1 MDRQTKESLDTTGVP
16 EAVNREARPEGD
28 EDLKRAVVES
38 LDALDRE
45 GKLAVLKFSRS
56 LQEEKGERRPNLGAI
71 RLLDEWMA
79 EDPAYDEEVLP
90 ELKEALDRDRLG
102 YRKLFE

>member
-1 MDRQTKESLDTTGVP
+1 MS
-16 EAVNREARPEGD
+16 EAVDRGAHFEGD
-28 EDLKRAVVES
+28 EDLKRAVIES
-38 LDALDRE
+38 LDSLDRE
-45 GKLAVLKFSRS
+45 GKLAVLEFSRG
-56 LQEEKGERRPNLGAI
+56 LTRKEARPNLGAI

-79 EDPAYDEEVLP
+79 DESGYAEEAWP

>member
-1 MDRQTKESLDTTGVP
+1 MS
-16 EAVNREARPEGD
+16 EAVNREVAPEDD

-45 GKLAVLKFSRS
+45 GKRAVLESSRG
-56 LQEEKGERRPNLGAI
+56 LGRKEEHPNAGAI
-71 RLLDEWMA
+71 KLLDEWMA
-79 EDPAYDEEVLP
+79 DESGYDEETWP

>member
-1 MDRQTKESLDTTGVP
+1 MSEAADKRPVDPDDDRDVERAIAESL
-16 EAVNREARPEGD
+16 
-28 EDLKRAVVES
+28 K
-38 LDALDRE
+38 ALDRE
-45 GKLAVLKFSRS
+45 GRLAVLEFSRK
-56 LQEEKGERRPNLGAI
+56 LEHEEGRPNLGAK

-79 EDPAYDEEVLP
+79 DESGYAEETWP